1 MSASHNLSLFFESLD
16 LSKERLELLLEAFYP
31 MLKAAFCIS
40 LPLAVISFIGPN
52 CGGVLWFARPWG
64 LYGSNPSRHYCVFF

>member
-16 LSKERLELLLEAFYP
+16 LSKERLELLLETFYP

-40 LPLAVISFIGPN
+40 LPLAIISFILGLLIAIVVTLIKIAPLN
-52 CGGVLWFARPWG
+52 ISCIG
-64 LYGSNPSRHYCVFF
+64 LY

>member
-31 MLKAAFCIS
+31 MLKAAF
-40 LPLAVISFIGPN
+40 
-52 CGGVLWFARPWG
+52 
-64 LYGSNPSRHYCVFF
+64 